1 MADEEPWILSG
12 DGFLNADVDS
22 KSVICHPNLNVI
34 LLVTKS
40 NELIVIDVN
49 SGSVLQRSTL
59 SAKWQGD
66 VQGTYLSGTDK
77 LLLTDGSAV
86 GVRSDYNGVLLL
98 DTILQPPVQKSDQ
111 LVKLELLH
119 TEAVLLQRCLKQVEL
134 RGVYQ
139 TSDVLQEL
147 TNRTKEGQANP
158 RKTIKSQKWN
168 TVCLELP
175 HSSLKAVCSGLVN
188 ELKRQNHHLPVLP
201 LASALNE
208 RLNSLLP
215 SLALD
220 NVGSPAERN
229 LMHSEA
235 ARRETFSKWPH
246 MNYKWALPDQMA
258 QAGFFHQPNS
268 AGDDRAMCFTC
279 IVCLVCWEPT
289 DEPWS
294 EHERHS
300 PTCPF
305 VKGEYTQNVPLSV
318 TYATAPA
325 APLSPSASDEAEEIQ
340 TDEVMLGTSSASD
353 LAVTFSHSGGVHIWN
368 VKRQLKNEATI
379 VVTGEEQ
386 ILLQR
391 HLQHHEHYQFKPKLR
406 PNKIQ
411 RSEGNP
417 DVEQMQDPKPER
429 DQSDCDLYADVPKPP
444 REAWLRADV
453 NSESENTETST
464 LDSTSDG
471 FVPKDGQVEVSA
483 ASAVSGCHPRRNC
496 SPLQPVAVVGVEL
509 FPVCFKCPRKDPP
522 TWGGTCDVVRI
533 MNDANQASNCESGS
547 LDIMK
552 VSQDP
557 SLACSSSHQEQLRE
571 SSSYLVVYDLYPSL
585 PVDDCDDDDGG
596 NSGGSYGSTSNS
608 GSGGAGTSVGVATG
622 AGVSGPGSGSGSGSN
637 SGSGKKMD
645 KSVTTQ
651 AGGNVKKYVSGTG
664 TSASSSSG
672 TRQEN
677 MYQDLFLPKFL
688 YGPPVVPDGE
698 GSVIITSPDPLDGLD
713 FSPPNSVF
721 SAPDYTLNMLQV
733 TLGQHTSSGSL
744 INHMKKLNAKKC
756 MSALPPIVSQES
768 PKSKQFEPIAA
779 QCVPV
784 PAGYKIHSIHPTKD
798 GGHILV
804 VLVWK
809 CCGDP
814 VSEDGSAMDVDGDE
828 EDQKSA
834 MSPSLLLLYALDVA
848 SEVVRI
854 EEVPVRVS
862 ELTKPG
868 EMPVE
873 VSLLPLQER
882 EDREDA
888 DENES
893 GRDLCGQSIG
903 LATIVS
909 VDGTLRV
916 LDLSTLTIVAEAV
929 PSIGSRF
936 VSATFCN
943 NLERICACT
952 ETGSLHFFPLRWNDM
967 EMLSHASG
975 PSNALSSI
983 SSSHN
988 VPPEFSSQFSEL
1000 LVNSSLGISE
1010 LRQLLELTLS
1020 ENLTP
1025 CYAATVPPCWSEIMQ
1040 AQKQRKH
1047 PQHLQQGDDA
1057 QHTRTWRLQRD
1068 VTTWDEHVFEITL
1081 PKSCTIGHVCF
1092 KFSFQSTCSPPPN
1105 IQVTLLKQNVSG
1117 IGHKQPASLSVD
1129 SKVDFGIGGL
1139 KDNSDNPVL
1148 SEEYLRAHNAEIL
1161 CGPVNLAQYL
1171 DLSEQG
1177 GSLTLTSPKLMQTR
1191 SRTLQ
1196 LHLKALSVDLQ
1207 AQIPRQAEE
1216 KVLKKSKP
1224 ENVAGTSSSN
1234 ITGSSSAAS
1243 CPLTKQPFFISN
1255 SPAFSNTV
1263 KKFDCSTPS
1272 APKKPENFLGCDWL
1286 QEVSIAIR
1294 RTKQSPVPF
1303 ERNQRQAMLESNS
1316 FIERLLGVVCLEG
1329 PDKTRPA
1336 QSLALDVLCW
1346 VLSVRLSPHC
1356 SGGLDLGDTKLQQQ
1370 QIEVGRIV
1378 KSHMRELIHHCFIL
1392 GTRSVAHKC
1401 LKFIL
1406 VCIKGIQ
1413 NVNETEG
1420 LSLEKAVL
1428 EGLMEWLPTIGA
1440 TKSAGALRWFLLL
1453 LMRVSPLDSDGV
1465 IGRECVFL
1473 LTLVAGELSNRTNPY
1488 HLLLRSRFGLYGT
1501 PFEPELFDVDPPVS
1515 GKSTSMPLTYAQVV
1529 QGDSSL
1535 NTPSTNIGGT
1545 GMTGDTL
1552 DLRELLSVPVADKT
1566 NGASTSENST
1576 SCSSGTNAN
1585 SSNSTTI
1592 QLKGLASNHYMKG
1605 LLEVEPL
1612 HYTCHAASDGT
1623 KLEKIEPGCG
1633 CTIPVGNFIT
1643 IGTSGTKKAADGDF
1657 VKNLGML
1664 SQEGESSSASSQ
1676 QSSTNSS
1683 PWLPQYATNEKLPSP
1698 LSSQHQTTTHN
1709 KSDCDGK
1716 NAFEEDHEMPSC
1728 STKIPD
1734 EKKCEDTA
1742 ALNIPW
1748 QQLLVPPPQQTVV
1761 IERMH
1766 SGARRFVVLDFGAP
1780 VMLTDM
1786 IVPACC
1792 DLVLLSVDVWL
1803 CSEEQDGQR
1812 LVVASDIAT
1821 KALVL
1826 SDLQPPPICRYL
1838 KITTIGRYGM
1848 TTIKCKIPIGSFFG
1862 HTMILPGECGPENA
1876 LIPMLSDSSL
1886 QAQISV
1892 LGSLLEDIHC
1902 RYALACSRLRELL
1915 SPLLQAET
1923 PNAAH
1928 MYCYLQRARDMDR
1941 QISFNLDTS
1950 NQKVFSAYQECIT
1963 FQHQLNVVRSV
1974 MARLEAACSSGTD
1987 HRIQD
1992 FNCHQYFVKASTDK
2006 LRVLG
2011 EGLLDVLLYLGSM
2024 PLYSFSFQEFSCL
2037 DRSVC
2042 ENLFYWLCVG
2052 QDTRMQLSSAT
2063 LLVRLCGSQPWWGQ
2077 FLAETVANLF
2087 SSNNSSVFPQDRVFI
2102 ILAYLGRKSLTLPSA
2117 RMPVLESVLG
2127 MLGNLL
2133 QPLSSGN
2140 DSQPLRSNTD
2150 LSLVGWVLLFVSQCL
2165 DIGSGSR
2172 DEESTEKYMLKDH
2185 GQQNRW
2191 DFIQGEVAM
2200 QKRAAAGG
2208 GRSRANILRTKRI
2221 LVKQQLAE
2229 LSGAQE
2235 ASEGMKKDPI
2245 YDPFFGPVLKAKSK
2259 PQEMYIK
2266 KVLKHPT
2273 HVHLK
2278 GALRAI
2284 EGGKRGWGGGRRSVG
2299 GAGASSSSTGE
2310 TEYSPDSRE
2319 NTANLTLPQAQC
2331 LPVARGL
2338 IALILH
2344 MDFTCNIDMFLL
2356 ACKVLARI
2364 VWCSRPALPLG
2375 ELMSSDQLL
2384 KLIRMAV
2391 WQDPHQSSWG
2401 GPWAAHAI
2409 TCLLQD
2415 ILEGVRTAPVL
2426 ASRESSPADD
2436 SNSPGSSKVGSSQR
2450 TAKPKV
2456 KPKVDSISP
2465 SPSASTSTAGAPQAG
2480 PSTSSEFS
2488 ANDSS
2493 QDAPMDVI
2501 LGPGSNSFATHSV
2514 APSNKGSFSGKLKT
2528 SWAKAVA
2535 GSSSFAELL
2544 DYITDNGGPNLD
2556 GTEDMVAE
2564 DCPDAAVSQP
2574 GGSGSGKANGIV
2586 ALESDDSELDDF
2598 LVDILERGRNLM
2610 RKGSSSRSS
2619 IVASSKAGC
2628 ISTAMDARLDFA
2640 VDCHAEV
2647 LIRRL
2652 TMLGAYNLPHSV
2664 NAVFPQSGDEDKP
2677 LASPGVW
2684 PPPENEPTASHNMLI
2699 SCFNRI
2705 FCELQLQGSWTSL
2718 EQVFQLWL
2726 TLNSESNFDPAV
2738 HHQFDPSS
2746 CPTIGLSPE
2755 AVSSLLSAL
2764 KNQPEMS
2771 VRTWCLAFQ
2780 CLTQVSN
2787 TPCNDAVARWGAR
2800 ATNGMTS
2807 VISSDTQFI
2816 PVLLRFLSG
2825 TGLSSQNSDVGPS
2838 VCGAMRDLLVRLMVR
2853 TDSRPKKPS
2862 KKMSNQLLQLANQ
2875 LISPNGA
2882 ISGHRGPLDAQF
2894 AFFNLLLGF
2903 NFTTTNIDTHVIMN
2917 YLESVGMLAHTFIM
2931 TSEKV
2936 RSRSVSET
2944 NQSSSMCFGG
2954 LLSHVIGGEAKALK
2968 GSSWD
2973 NLLCSILNLACM
2985 IVQNPLKKE
2994 TPTSPTG
3001 GTAPGTSTSDNVQ
3014 SAPADMCQTDEH
3026 KAKNMESGTGSA
3038 PTIPRAPCVVD
3049 LLLQHQLTMAR
3060 LLSALAG
3067 CVGSPLAV
3075 LLGTTGER
3083 DASEPRALPSA
3094 MAGEPVSVGDGIFHL
3109 LHILCRKVSHPQ
3121 LLLRPLFDFLVSVRE
3136 GSSVVPGQSSGV
3148 LQLSEPLLWFIMK
3161 ALDSPDTLSL
3171 FNDMGGTK
3179 VICENLLH
3187 CSQKLVSSHPSLV
3200 SVVMQHLSRVAPSPQ
3215 SVSKKI
3221 AAPQESY
3228 EGLQNF
3234 APLASISSSSSTAQP
3249 ADVLIQSFPSH
3260 RRARTPAWSYHF
3272 YPDELYMDLTL
3283 RLPCAVLLKEIQ
3295 LQPHL
3300 TSLATCPSA
3309 VGLEVSKDGSS
3320 PLVPLCSPLPTSGM
3334 TFVRLTLDRPEVVT
3348 CVLLRLYRPHDS
3360 ASIGLSQVR
3369 LLGSTTFGETAY
3381 RTLNWDV
3388 PEEEHLTKTSLG
3400 WLRLLHHCLVV
3411 SKNHAELRDSVV
3423 ASAAGLPGLLD
3434 ACAGLLLI
3442 PAPAPPL
3449 LTTALE
3455 HVLLH
3460 LGLHSQELGLKLMQD
3475 LLRSSLH
3482 SQFSMSPPMGADS
3495 VVDLLFLLGTEQD
3508 EHSSA
3513 RVATMLSWL
3522 RETAATALEP
3532 HPGTSKSTSP
3542 PTFASDIP
3550 ASAACIHSVAAVLWR
3565 LQLQQRSYDLASLF
3579 SPQLFMDVYRWTLLL
3594 PVKSGVKAA
3603 LDSVLCSM
3611 CYIQPD
3617 LFPALLRTIGAVAPA
3632 ASPGPEPGATDDLK
3646 DMDHDLE
3653 QEGGGGA
3660 GAMGV
3665 GAAMGMT
3672 DDRKQLDAWS
3682 SNIHLS
3688 EGQLMTIALVSQSP
3702 PAVKHLLES
3711 GLLSFLSSSLL
3722 DFCFREQDKEFAPR
3736 KGDGPAAPVLAASEK
3751 AADDEDN
3758 SLMSVNT
3765 MASILKLFAE
3775 LCYEGQLR
3783 NWFGSPEGS
3792 VFWLPLLR
3800 LLCFRSSK
3808 QTSGLQPQSQAYGEL
3823 ETATIQFLTRVTS
3836 LHPENQEQLARV
3848 LCDVISQQETRHH
3861 NVSFLHGISGFAR
3874 RLVLQLLLESEKIRV
3889 LVNSEVPLQR
3899 PDGVGNAVG
3908 LRHPSHGVGHRCQVV
3923 IVSHYTTCAE
3933 LIKLVVGNN
3942 SLGPLLGEK
3951 SSSETSTLGA
3961 AGASTST
3968 GKREMRTFKDFEYLC
3983 FSDPLF
3989 AAGFTAKDKRSKE
4002 AKNAATRGPYAKKT
4016 RISDSS
4022 GGNSL
4027 TASLGLAPERW
4038 LEQPQ
4043 LQSGAPLPSTTTLGQ
4058 VLMGLQECG
4067 VSVCSASFEVNVKQ
4081 SHTLPSESGNP
4092 LPNLVTYPTPL
4103 EVFANHGG
4111 LALLAEHL
4119 PLVYPET
4126 LRYSTQDKPQP
4137 TVSSPD
4143 AMESDW
4149 VKVDGTNIDLYDDLD
4164 DSSLLVGS
4172 SSPHGGQRSSSANL
4186 VPTSVPPHSLAAFGL
4201 FLRLPGYAEILL
4213 RDPKKAQCLLRLALG
4228 VSDDGEGGDILS
4240 LPLAS
4245 SLPTLPFQILR
4256 QLLDG
4261 APLHTDD
4268 GEVLRRTALD
4278 TGAIHLVL
4286 ACLSVFTHQQQDIS
4300 LPGIQHELV
4309 IAATKAT
4316 ALASASQGGAKETA
4330 KASKSDDKSQLYW
4343 AKGTGFGTGSTT
4355 QCWNVEQALMRQRS
4369 EEEHVTVL
4377 LQAVSSFLNPRDV
4390 VPQRFHE
4397 PIVLVS
4403 DSDDNSDSEAPGA
4416 GAGAGG
4422 RRAPH
4427 SRPRVPCLPM
4437 QLPPLL
4443 QKSCLLPAVCSY
4455 LRNDSVLDMARHIPL
4470 YRAVLQVL
4478 RALAVCQ
4485 QLAPLLLPADRR
4497 RLGLGGRN
4505 SGDSLSATSLL
4516 NKMKSCVDT
4525 YASRLKVSRSKGS
4538 RKSTPNPSS
4547 SSSRLPNKFV
4557 EEWESDEGLA
4567 QLIADIQHT
4576 ASMVQVAT
4584 DRLIIDDDLEAS
4596 RGSTSASGSA
4606 VIEYPIKRSL
4616 EDRYLEVMQ
4625 KLQFDTFE
4633 MITESEGGYQFA
4645 VSYHFESNLRSAGE
4659 RSHPARVKRLAQE
4672 TVTLSTSLPLSYS
4685 SSVYVRCDADR
4696 LDIMKVLI
4704 TGPVETPYANG
4715 CFEFDVYFPPDY
4727 PNSPM
4732 LINME
4737 TTGHRTIRFN
4747 PNLYNDGKVCLSVL
4761 NTWHGRPEEKWN
4773 AQTSSFLQVLV
4784 SIQSLILVPE
4794 PYFNEPG
4801 YERSRGTPS
4810 GNQSSKEYNANIC
4823 QASVKWAML
4832 EQVRNPCPCFKEV
4845 IHTHFW
4851 FKKREI
4857 IKQIE
4862 QWIADMEGQGN
4873 DRRNGRTISLNTIA
4887 LKRHFKQLRE
4897 ELNKLKPPPGLE
4909 DLAEQL
4915 DADDESTP
4923 TNATSPAGTSSAALT
4938 PNPTPTPVAGPSGS
4952 HLAGSSASAPFEQ
4965 SDVDTDMEMEKI
4977 VSKVCE

>member
-1 MADEEPWILSG
+1 MADEDPRILSE
-12 DGFLNADVDS
+12 DGFLNADTES

-49 SGSVLQRSTL
+49 SGSVLQRSSL

-66 VQGTYLSGTDK
+66 VRGVYIPGTDK
-77 LLLTDGSAV
+77 LLLTDGAAV

-98 DTILQPPVQKSDQ
+98 DTILQPPVQKSDD
-111 LVKLELLH
+111 VVRLELLH
-119 TEAVLLQRCLKQVEL
+119 TEAVLLQRCLKQFEL

-139 TSDVLQEL
+139 TAEVLQEL
-147 TNRTKEGQANP
+147 TNRTKESQANP

-175 HSSLKAVCSGLVN
+175 HSSLKAVCSGLVS
-188 ELKRQNHHLPVLP
+188 ELKRQNQHLPVLP

-215 SLALD
+215 SLALE
-220 NVGSPAERN
+220 NVGTPAERN
-229 LMHSEA
+229 FMHSEA

-300 PTCPF
+300 PSCPF

-325 APLSPSASDEAEEIQ
+325 APLACTSNSDQTEESQ
-340 TDEVMLGTSSASD
+340 ADEVVLGTSSAPE
-353 LAVTFSHSGGVHIWN
+353 LAVTFSSRGGVNIWN
-368 VKRQLKNEATI
+368 VKRQLKSEATI
-379 VVTGEEQ
+379 LVTGGEQVLRHVQQEE
-386 ILLQR
+386 
-391 HLQHHEHYQFKPKLR
+391 HHQFNEKIR
-406 PNKIQ
+406 PNKPQ
-411 RSEGNP
+411 RTDGNSVA
-417 DVEQMQDPKPER
+417 DETLDPKPER
-429 DQSDCDLYADVPKPP
+429 DHSDCDSYADVPKPP
-444 REAWLRADV
+444 REAWLRADI
-453 NSESENTETST
+453 NSESENMEESALESIT
-464 LDSTSDG
+464 DVY
-471 FVPKDGQVEVSA
+471 VPKDNQVEVSA
-483 ASAVSGCHPRRNC
+483 ASTVGGCHPKKT
-496 SPLQPVAVVGVEL
+496 SPQLQPVAVVGVEVY
-509 FPVCFKCPRKDPP
+509 PTCVKCPRKDPP
-522 TWGGTCDVVRI
+522 TWGGSCDVVRI
-533 MNDANQASNCESGS
+533 MNDANQASKCEGGS

-557 SLACSSSHQEQLRE
+557 SLACSSPHQEQLRE
-571 SSSYLVVYDLYPSL
+571 CSSYLIVYDLYPS
-585 PVDDCDDDDGG
+585 PSVDDCEDDDGG
-596 NSGGSYGSTSNS
+596 NSGGSYASTNNS
-608 GSGGAGTSVGVATG
+608 GNGASAPTSGLSSGGAA
-622 AGVSGPGSGSGSGSN
+622 PGLGNGNGSGSN
-637 SGSGKKMD
+637 SGSGKKID

-651 AGGNVKKYVSGTG
+651 ASGNVKKYVSGTG

-677 MYQDLFLPKFL
+677 MYQELFLPKFL
-688 YGPPVVPDGE
+688 YGPPVVQDGQ
-698 GSVIITSPDPLDGLD
+698 GSVIITADPDPLDGLD
-713 FSPPNSVF
+713 FSPPGSVF

-733 TLGQHTSSGSL
+733 TLGNSNPGTI
-744 INHMKKLNAKKC
+744 INQMKKISAKKC
-756 MSALPPIVSQES
+756 MSALPPIISQET
-768 PKSKQFEPIAA
+768 PKTKQFEPLAVQCIA
-779 QCVPV
+779 VPV
-784 PAGYKIHSIHPTKD
+784 GFKIHSIHPTKD

-804 VLVWK
+804 VLVHRS
-809 CCGDP
+809 CGDSP
-814 VSEDGSAMDVDGDE
+814 YDDASAMDVDGD
-828 EDQKSA
+828 DIAQKITG
-834 MSPSLLLLYALDVA
+834 PSSMLLLYSLDFSKDVI
-848 SEVVRI
+848 RI
-854 EEVPVRVS
+854 EEVPLRINEFS
-862 ELTKPG
+862 KSG

-882 EDREDA
+882 EDRVEVE
-888 DENES
+888 ENDS
-893 GRDLCGQSIG
+893 GRDISSQSIG
-903 LATIVS
+903 LATLICA
-909 VDGTLRV
+909 DGTLRV
-916 LDLSTLTIVAEAV
+916 VDLATLSVVAEAI
-929 PSIGSRF
+929 PNSDSRF
-936 VSATFCN
+936 VSATYCN
-943 NLERICACT
+943 NLERICVCS
-952 ETGSLHFFPLRWNDM
+952 ETGSLHFYPLRWSNL
-967 EMLSHASG
+967 EMLSHISG
-975 PSNALSSI
+975 PSNMQPST
-983 SSSHN
+983 SSSLN
-988 VPPEFSSQFSEL
+988 VPPDCSAQLNDL
-1000 LVNSSLGISE
+1000 LVNSSLGINE

-1092 KFSFQSTCSPPPN
+1092 KFSFQSACSSAPN

-1117 IGHKQPASLSVD
+1117 IGHKPPASMPVD
-1129 SKVDFGIGGL
+1129 SKIDFGIGF
-1139 KDNSDNPVL
+1139 KDSSDNPVM

-1161 CGPVNLAQYL
+1161 CGPVNLTQYM

-1177 GSLTLTSPKLMQTR
+1177 GSLTLTSPKLMHTR
-1191 SRTLQ
+1191 SKTLQ

-1207 AQIPRQAEE
+1207 SQVPRPEE
-1216 KVLKKSKP
+1216 KIPKRSRN
-1224 ENVAGTSSSN
+1224 ESN
-1234 ITGSSSAAS
+1234 AGSSSSANNSNLNSNS
-1243 CPLTKQPFFISN
+1243 CPGGKQPFFIS
-1255 SPAFSNTV
+1255 STAAFSNHG
-1263 KKFDCSTPS
+1263 KKFDTVMPSTT
-1272 APKKPENFLGCDWL
+1272 KKPENFLGCDWL
-1286 QEVSIAIR
+1286 QEVSIVIR
-1294 RTKQSPVPF
+1294 RTKQTSVQF
-1303 ERNQRQAMLESNS
+1303 ERSQRYAMLESNS
-1316 FIERLLGVVCLEG
+1316 FIERLLGVVCLDG

-1346 VLSVRLSPHC
+1346 VVSVRLSPHS
-1356 SGGLDLGDTKLQQQ
+1356 SGGLDVGDAKLQQQ
-1370 QIEVGRIV
+1370 QLEVGRII
-1378 KSHMRELIHHCFIL
+1378 KSHIMELIHHCFIL
-1392 GTRSVAHKC
+1392 GARSIAHKC

-1413 NVNETEG
+1413 SVNETEG
-1420 LSLEKAVL
+1420 LALEKAVL
-1428 EGLMEWLPTIGA
+1428 EALMEWLPTIGA

-1515 GKSTSMPLTYAQVV
+1515 GKSTSMPLTYASVV
-1529 QGDSSL
+1529 QGDSNM
-1535 NTPSTNIGGT
+1535 NTTTTGASGSGIGGEN
-1545 GMTGDTL
+1545 L
-1552 DLRELLSVPVADKT
+1552 DLRELLNVPVLDKS
-1566 NGASTSENST
+1566 STSNSGSIGSCTNSCTYPGNSSSGGST
-1576 SCSSGTNAN
+1576 SFR
-1585 SSNSTTI
+1585 
-1592 QLKGLASNHYMKG
+1592 LKGLASNHYMKG

-1633 CTIPVGNFIT
+1633 CSIPVSNFIT
-1643 IGTSGTKKAADGDF
+1643 LGTSGTKKAADGDF
-1657 VKNLGML
+1657 VKPLGML

-1683 PWLPQYATNEKLPSP
+1683 PWLPQDTVMNEKLLSP
-1698 LSSQHQTTTHN
+1698 LNSQTQAPTLS
-1709 KSDCDGK
+1709 KSDCDAK
-1716 NAFEEDHEMPSC
+1716 TAFEEDNEMPSC
-1728 STKIPD
+1728 STKTAD
-1734 EKKCEDTA
+1734 DKKNEDLST
-1742 ALNIPW
+1742 LNVPW

-1848 TTIKCKIPIGSFFG
+1848 TTTKCKIPIGSFFG
-1862 HTMILPGECGPENA
+1862 HTMILPGESGPDNPV
-1876 LIPMLSDSSL
+1876 IPLLSESNL
-1886 QAQISV
+1886 QAQIGV

-1928 MYCYLQRARDMDR
+1928 MYCYLQRARDLDR

-1974 MARLEAACSSGTD
+1974 MARLETACNPGSERLAHDS
-1987 HRIQD
+1987 
-1992 FNCHQYFVKASTDK
+1992 NYHQYFVKASTDK

-2011 EGLLDVLLYLGSM
+2011 EGLLDVLLYLGSLPM
-2024 PLYSFSFQEFSCL
+2024 YTFSSQEFSCL

-2063 LLVRLCGSQPWWGQ
+2063 LLVRLCASQPWWGQ
-2077 FLAETVANLF
+2077 FLAETMANLF
-2087 SSNNSSVFPQDRVFI
+2087 SSNNSAVFPQDRVFI
-2102 ILAYLGRKSLTLPSA
+2102 ILAYLGRKSLTLSSA
-2117 RMPVLESVLG
+2117 RMPVMESVMG
-2127 MLGNLL
+2127 MLGSLL
-2133 QPLSSGN
+2133 EPLCNGN
-2140 DSQPLRSNTD
+2140 ETQPLRSNTD
-2150 LSLVGWVLLFVSQCL
+2150 LSLVGWALLFVSQCL
-2165 DIGSGSR
+2165 EIGSVSR
-2172 DEESTEKYMLKDH
+2172 DDEDKSNKDQ

-2208 GRSRANILRTKRI
+2208 GRSRANYLRTKRI
-2221 LVKQQLAE
+2221 LVKQQF
-2229 LSGAQE
+2229 SGFHDVLE
-2235 ASEGMKKDPI
+2235 TMKNKSSPYDASNDVKSHES
-2245 YDPFFGPVLKAKSK
+2245 VSKAKLK

-2266 KVLKHPT
+2266 KVLKHPL
-2273 HVHLK
+2273 VNHLK
-2278 GALRAI
+2278 ETPALRMVDAS
-2284 EGGKRGWGGGRRSVG
+2284 KRGWGGGPRRNM
-2299 GAGASSSSTGE
+2299 ASSSSTGAE
-2310 TEYSPDSRE
+2310 SECPSDSRE
-2319 NTANLTLPQAQC
+2319 NTLPLTLPQAQC

-2375 ELMSSDQLL
+2375 HLMSNEQLS
-2384 KLIRMAV
+2384 KLVRMAV
-2391 WQDPHQSSWG
+2391 WQDPHQTSWG

-2415 ILEGVRTAPVL
+2415 ILDGVRSTSQA
-2426 ASRESSPADD
+2426 ASRECSPADD
-2436 SNSPGSSKVGSSQR
+2436 GSDNKPGTSQSTNAQSTTYEKLRVYAKGCASASSSG
-2450 TAKPKV
+2450 
-2456 KPKVDSISP
+2456 
-2465 SPSASTSTAGAPQAG
+2465 ASTSAAESSPHLAAAATEPASDEPITPETPVDIMSSVSSPFIPTAPK
-2480 PSTSSEFS
+2480 
-2488 ANDSS
+2488 
-2493 QDAPMDVI
+2493 
-2501 LGPGSNSFATHSV
+2501 
-2514 APSNKGSFSGKLKT
+2514 KGFPKLKGGSS

-2535 GSSSFAELL
+2535 GTSSIAELL
-2544 DYITDNGGPNLD
+2544 DYIADNEGPNMD

-2574 GGSGSGKANGIV
+2574 GGSGSGKGNGMV

-2598 LVDILERGRNLM
+2598 LDDILEHGRNML
-2610 RKGSSSRSS
+2610 RKGSSSRTS
-2619 IVASSKAGC
+2619 IVASTKAGC

-2652 TMLGAYNLPHSV
+2652 SMLGAYNLPHSV
-2664 NAVFPQSGDEDKP
+2664 NAVFPSCSEGEKP
-2677 LASPGVW
+2677 SSPGTW
-2684 PPPENEPTASHNMLI
+2684 PQPENEPTASHNMLI
-2699 SCFNRI
+2699 ACFDKIFVELRI
-2705 FCELQLQGSWTSL
+2705 QGTWTTL
-2718 EQVFQLWL
+2718 EQALQLWL
-2726 TLNSESNFDPAV
+2726 TLNSETNFDSGV
-2738 HHQFDPSS
+2738 HHFDPSS

-2755 AVSSLLSAL
+2755 AIHSLFAAL
-2764 KNQPEMS
+2764 MFQPEMS

-2780 CLTQVSN
+2780 CLTQLSN
-2787 TPCNDAVARWGAR
+2787 TPCSEAVAQWGSR
-2800 ATNGMTS
+2800 VSQGMTH
-2807 VISSDTQFI
+2807 VISNDPMFTS
-2816 PVLLRFLSG
+2816 VLDRFLSG
-2825 TGLSSQNSDVGPS
+2825 CGLTSGNSDVGPT

-2853 TDSRPKKPS
+2853 TDSRPVRRAS
-2862 KKMSNQLLQLANQ
+2862 TWMSSQLLHLANT
-2875 LISPNGA
+2875 LVRSNGA
-2882 ISGHRGPLDAQF
+2882 IPKRHGPLDAQF

-2903 NFTTTNIDTHVIMN
+2903 NLVTNVDTTVVMS
-2917 YLESVGMLAHTFIM
+2917 YLESVGALVHHFIM

-2936 RSRSVSET
+2936 RRRSVTET

-2973 NLLCSILNLACM
+2973 NLLCSVLKLACTL
-2985 IVQNPLKKE
+2985 VQNPLKTE
-2994 TPTSPTG
+2994 SVSSSES
-3001 GTAPGTSTSDNVQ
+3001 AEASSSTMIPNIPD
-3014 SAPADMCQTDEH
+3014 DMCQTDEH
-3026 KAKNMESGTGSA
+3026 KAKTMGSGANTAQSL
-3038 PTIPRAPCVVD
+3038 PRIPCIAD
-3049 LLLQHQLTMAR
+3049 LVLKNQLTMAR

-3075 LLGTTGER
+3075 LLGTSGER
-3083 DASEPRALPSA
+3083 DAIEPRALSTA
-3094 MAGEPVSVGDGIFHL
+3094 LSGEPISVGDGIFHF
-3109 LHILCRKVSHPQ
+3109 LHILCKKVSNAQ
-3121 LLLRPLFDFLVSVRE
+3121 LLLQPLLNFLVAIRE
-3136 GSSVVPGQSSGV
+3136 GSPIVAGQSSGL

-3161 ALDSPDTLSL
+3161 ALDSPETLNL
-3171 FNDMGGTK
+3171 FNNMGGTK

-3200 SVVMQHLSRVAPSPQ
+3200 SVVMQHLSRGAPTNPNVNKKVA
-3215 SVSKKI
+3215 V
-3221 AAPQESY
+3221 PQESF

-3234 APLASISSSSSTAQP
+3234 APLGSISSSSTTAQP

-3309 VGLEVSKDGSS
+3309 VGLEASRDGTS

-3411 SKNHAELRDSVV
+3411 SKNRVDLRNSVV
-3423 ASAAGLPGLLD
+3423 ASAAALPGLLD

-3449 LTTALE
+3449 MTTALE

-3460 LGLHSQELGLKLMQD
+3460 LGLHSQELGLKLLQD

-3482 SQFSMSPPMGADS
+3482 SQLSMSPPMGADS

-3522 RETAATALEP
+3522 QETASAALEP
-3532 HPGTSKSTSP
+3532 HPGTSKSSP
-3542 PTFASDIP
+3542 CWASDIP
-3550 ASAACIHSVAAVLWR
+3550 ASAACIHSIAAVLWR
-3565 LQLQQRSYDLASLF
+3565 LHTCGAGYDLSVLL
-3579 SPQLFMDVYRWTLLL
+3579 SPQLFTDVYQWTLLL

-3603 LDSVLCSM
+3603 LDAILCSM
-3611 CYIQPD
+3611 CYIQPE
-3617 LFPALLRTIGAVAPA
+3617 LFPALLRTIGAVAPGNNVN
-3632 ASPGPEPGATDDLK
+3632 ASVSDDTK
-3646 DMDHDLE
+3646 DMDHD
-3653 QEGGGGA
+3653 EGGA
-3660 GAMGV
+3660 
-3665 GAAMGMT
+3665 MT

-3688 EGQLMTIALVSQSP
+3688 EGQLMTIAMVSQSP
-3702 PAVKHLLES
+3702 PAVKHLLGS

-3722 DFCFREQDKEFAPR
+3722 DFCVHAQEKEYLLRKVDVQTSLLTDADKAV
-3736 KGDGPAAPVLAASEK
+3736 DEK
-3751 AADDEDN
+3751 NDD
-3758 SLMSVNT
+3758 SLLSVIT

-3775 LCYEGQLR
+3775 LCYEGELR
-3783 NWFGSPEGS
+3783 NWFGSPDGS

-3800 LLCFRSSK
+3800 LLCYRSTK
-3808 QTSGLQPQSQAYGEL
+3808 QTSSLQPQSQAYGEL

-3836 LHPENQEQLARV
+3836 LHPDNQEQLARV
-3848 LCDVISQQETRHH
+3848 LCDVISQQEARHH

-3908 LRHPSHGVGHRCQVV
+3908 LRHPSHGVGHRSQVV

-3933 LIKLVVGNN
+3933 LTKLLAGNN
-3942 SLGPLLGEK
+3942 TLGPLLGEK
-3951 SSSETSTLGA
+3951 TQPDPSSSSA
-3961 AGASTST
+3961 ASGINKAQ
-3968 GKREMRTFKDFEYLC
+3968 MRTFKDFEYLC
-3983 FSDPLF
+3983 YSDPLF

-4016 RISDSS
+4016 RISDS
-4022 GGNSL
+4022 GGGSSL
-4027 TASLGLAPERW
+4027 SASLGLSPERW

-4043 LQSGAPLPSTTTLGQ
+4043 LLPPGAPLPGTLTVGQ
-4058 VLMGLQECG
+4058 VLLGLQDRG
-4067 VSVCSASFEVNVKQ
+4067 ISVCSASFEVTLKQ
-4081 SHTLPSESGNP
+4081 STSPPRDHPAGQILFK
-4092 LPNLVTYPTPL
+4092 LVPYPTPL

-4126 LRYSTQDKPQP
+4126 LRYNTQEKPQQ
-4137 TVSSPD
+4137 TATSPD
-4143 AMESDW
+4143 AMDSDW
-4149 VKVDGTNIDLYDDLD
+4149 VKVDGTNIDLYEELD

-4172 SSPHGGQRSSSANL
+4172 STPISPHTNQRASGANL

-4245 SLPTLPFQILR
+4245 VLPTLPFQILR
-4256 QLLDG
+4256 QLLD
-4261 APLHTDD
+4261 ATPLHTDD
-4268 GEVLRRTALD
+4268 GELLRRTAMD
-4278 TGAIHLVL
+4278 TGAVHLLL
-4286 ACLSVFTHQQQDIS
+4286 ACLSVFTHQQQDIH
-4300 LPGIQHELV
+4300 LPGVQHELV
-4309 IAATKAT
+4309 IAATKAGT
-4316 ALASASQGGAKETA
+4316 AGGAKESTKPA
-4330 KASKSDDKSQLYW
+4330 TKSDDKSQLYW
-4343 AKGTGFGTGSTT
+4343 AKGTGFGTGSTA

-4377 LQAVSSFLNPRDV
+4377 MQALSSFLNPRDLI
-4390 VPQRFHE
+4390 PQRFHE
-4397 PIVLVS
+4397 PEPLSEEDS
-4403 DSDDNSDSEAPGA
+4403 DSDGQPQ
-4416 GAGAGG
+4416 
-4422 RRAPH
+4422 
-4427 SRPRVPCLPM
+4427 SRLPRLPQ
-4437 QLPPLL
+4437 QLSPLL
-4443 QKSCLLPAVCSY
+4443 HKSCLLPAVCSY

-4478 RALAVCQ
+4478 RALAVCP
-4485 QLAPLLLPADRR
+4485 QLAPLLLPSDRR
-4497 RLGLGGRN
+4497 PRLRHRPTGGAR
-4505 SGDSLSATSLL
+4505 SAGRGDSLSAICLL
-4516 NKMKSCVDT
+4516 TKMKSCVDT
-4525 YASRLKVSRSKGS
+4525 YASRLRLNRTKGS
-4538 RKSTPNPSS
+4538 RKSSS
-4547 SSSRLPNKFV
+4547 AAAGSAGSSSRLPNKFV
-4557 EEWESDEGLA
+4557 EDWEQDEGLA

-4576 ASMVQVAT
+4576 ASMVQIAT
-4584 DRLIIDDDLEAS
+4584 DRLLLDDDAEAAS
-4596 RGSTSASGSA
+4596 RGPLSASGSA
-4606 VIEYPIKRSL
+4606 LIEYPIKRSL

-4633 MITESEGGYQFA
+4633 MITENSEGGYQFA

-4659 RSHPARVKRLAQE
+4659 RCHPARVKRLAQE

-4704 TGPVETPYANG
+4704 TGPADTPYANG

-4737 TTGHRTIRFN
+4737 TTGHHTIRFN

-4810 GNQSSKEYNANIC
+4810 GNQSSREYNANIC
-4823 QASVKWAML
+4823 TASVKWAML

-4857 IKQIE
+4857 IKQIQ
-4862 QWIADMEGQGN
+4862 QWITDMESQGN

-4887 LKRHFKQLRE
+4887 LKRHFEQLRE
-4897 ELNKLKPPPGLE
+4897 ELNKLKPPPGQEDMVDQLE
-4909 DLAEQL
+4909 AE
-4915 DADDESTP
+4915 DESTP
-4923 TNATSPAGTSSAALT
+4923 TNSVSPAAISPATLT
-4938 PNPTPTPVAGPSGS
+4938 PHPTPVAGPSQQ
-4952 HLAGSSASAPFEQ
+4952 AGPSAPFEQ

>member
-1 MADEEPWILSG
+1 MADEEPWILSE
-12 DGFLNADVDS
+12 DGFLNAAADS

-49 SGSVLQRSTL
+49 SGSILQRSSL
-59 SAKWQGD
+59 SANWQGD
-66 VQGTYLSGTDK
+66 VQGAYLPGTDK

-98 DTILQPPVQKSDQ
+98 DTILQTPVQKSDD
-111 LVKLELLH
+111 VVRLELLH

-139 TSDVLQEL
+139 ANEVLQEL
-147 TNRTKEGQANP
+147 SSRTKEAQANP

-175 HSSLKAVCSGLVN
+175 HSALKAVCSGLVG
-188 ELKRQNHHLPVLP
+188 ELKRQTQHLPVLP

-220 NVGSPAERN
+220 NVGTPAERN

-300 PTCPF
+300 PSCPF
-305 VKGEYTQNVPLSV
+305 VRGEYTQNVPLSV

-325 APLSPSASDEAEEIQ
+325 APLSNTNFSDQ
-340 TDEVMLGTSSASD
+340 TTDSEPEQLVLGNSNVPELAVSFTSSG
-353 LAVTFSHSGGVHIWN
+353 LVNVWN
-368 VKRQLKNEATI
+368 VKRQLKSDVEI
-379 VVTGEEQ
+379 LVTGTEGKLLRAHLEEQ
-386 ILLQR
+386 EFLVHNR
-391 HLQHHEHYQFKPKLR
+391 KPR
-406 PNKIQ
+406 PNKTQ
-411 RSEGNP
+411 RTEENT
-417 DVEQMQDPKPER
+417 DVQVDDSKAER
-429 DQSDCDLYADVPKPP
+429 DQTDCDLYADVPKPP
-444 REAWLRADV
+444 REAWLRADT
-453 NSESENTETST
+453 NSEPANST
-464 LDSTSDG
+464 GNILDSPSEG
-471 FVPKDGQVEVSA
+471 FLPKDKIVDVSA
-483 ASAVSGCHPRRNC
+483 ACAATTCTSKKSGSAV
-496 SPLQPVAVVGVEL
+496 QPVAVVGVD
-509 FPVCFKCPRKDPP
+509 FVSFFNCPRKDPP
-522 TWGGTCDVVRI
+522 TWGGSIDVRL

-557 SLACSSSHQEQLRE
+557 SLACSSSHDEYSRGR
-571 SSSYLVVYDLYPSL
+571 SAFLVLYDLYPSETF
-585 PVDDCDDDDGG
+585 VDCEDDDGE
-596 NSGGSYGSTSNS
+596 NSGESYGSPTHSMS
-608 GSGGAGTSVGVATG
+608 GASGAAGAETGTSGFA
-622 AGVSGPGSGSGSGSN
+622 GPGNGSGSN
-637 SGSGKKMD
+637 GGGEKKQE
-645 KSVTTQ
+645 KNLTTH

-672 TRQEN
+672 TRQESS

-688 YGPPVVPDGE
+688 YGPPIVQDGE
-698 GSVIITSPDPLDGLD
+698 GSVIISTGEADPLENLD
-713 FSPPNSVF
+713 FSPPSSVF
-721 SAPDYTLNMLQV
+721 TSPDYALNMLQV
-733 TLGQHTSSGSL
+733 TLGNSHPGTT
-744 INHMKKLNAKKC
+744 INHMKKIITKKC
-756 MSALPPIVSQES
+756 IPAPPPIIAQEP
-768 PKSKQFEPIAA
+768 PKSKPFEPVVG
-779 QCVPV
+779 QVVRMPE
-784 PAGYKIHSIHPTKD
+784 GYRIHSIHPTKD
-798 GGHILV
+798 GGHLLV
-804 VLVWK
+804 VLVYK
-809 CCGDP
+809 FVGD
-814 VSEDGSAMDVDGDE
+814 STACDDTTAMDVDEE
-828 EDQKSA
+828 EDCYGMESTA
-834 MSPSLLLLYALDVA
+834 PCRLLLFPLYLEDDVI
-848 SEVVRI
+848 RI
-854 EEVPVRVS
+854 CEVPKVY
-862 ELTKPG
+862 TKFSNPG
-868 EMPVE
+868 EIPVE

-882 EDREDA
+882 DERSDP

-893 GRDLCGQSIG
+893 VGILAKQSHG
-903 LATIVS
+903 LATLICAN
-909 VDGTLRV
+909 GTLRV
-916 LDLSTLTIVAEAV
+916 IELNTLSIVAEAA
-929 PSIGSRF
+929 PQAGSKF
-936 VSATFCN
+936 ISATFCN

-952 ETGSLHFFPLRWNDM
+952 ETGSLHFFPLQWNK
-967 EMLSHASG
+967 EGSQN
-975 PSNALSSI
+975 PSP
-983 SSSHN
+983 
-988 VPPEFSSQFSEL
+988 VYSQPSTSQSAPLDFTATYSEL
-1000 LVNSSLGISE
+1000 LLNGPLGIAD

-1105 IQVTLLKQNVSG
+1105 IEVTLLKQNVSG
-1117 IGHKQPASLSVD
+1117 IGHKQPAGMPVD
-1129 SKVDFGIGGL
+1129 GKVDFGLGPKESSG
-1139 KDNSDNPVL
+1139 NPVM

-1161 CGPVNLAQYL
+1161 CGPVNLSQYL

-1177 GSLTLTSPKLMQTR
+1177 GSLTLTSPKLMHTR

-1196 LHLKALSVDLQ
+1196 LHLKAVSVDLQ
-1207 AQIPRQAEE
+1207 AHLPRSNEE
-1216 KVLKKSKP
+1216 KIPKKS
-1224 ENVAGTSSSN
+1224 NTASSSAN
-1234 ITGSSSAAS
+1234 GSSSS
-1243 CPLTKQPFFISN
+1243 CPSSKQPFFISAT
-1255 SPAFSNTV
+1255 SMFASTS
-1263 KKFDCSTPS
+1263 KKLDPVIATT
-1272 APKKPENFLGCDWL
+1272 PKKPENFLGCDWL
-1286 QEVSIAIR
+1286 QEVSVAIR
-1294 RTKQSPVPF
+1294 RTKQTSLSH
-1303 ERNQRQAMLESNS
+1303 ERNQRLAMLDSNT
-1316 FIERLLGVVCLEG
+1316 FIKRLLGVVCLEG
-1329 PDKTRPA
+1329 PDKTQPA
-1336 QSLALDVLCW
+1336 QGLALDILSW
-1346 VLSVRLSPHC
+1346 VVSVRLSPHC
-1356 SGGLDLGDTKLQQQ
+1356 SGGQGIGDARLLQQQ
-1370 QIEVGRIV
+1370 LEVGRII
-1378 KSHMRELIHHCFIL
+1378 KSHIMELIHHCFIL
-1392 GTRSVAHKC
+1392 GGRSIAHKC

-1406 VCIKGIQ
+1406 VCIKGVQ
-1413 NVNETEG
+1413 SLNEGEG
-1420 LSLEKAVL
+1420 LALEKTVL
-1428 EGLMEWLPTIGA
+1428 DSLMDWLPTIGA

-1453 LMRVSPLDSDGV
+1453 LMRVSPLDGDGV

-1501 PFEPELFDVDPPVS
+1501 PFDPELFDVDPPVS
-1515 GKSTSMPLTYAQVV
+1515 GKSTSVPLTYASVV
-1529 QGDSSL
+1529 QGDTSM
-1535 NTPSTNIGGT
+1535 NTTSTSGASAFG
-1545 GMTGDTL
+1545 GDTL
-1552 DLRELLSVPVADKT
+1552 DLRELLAAPASEKCIASKLDQATSSLSVGS
-1566 NGASTSENST
+1566 NNS
-1576 SCSSGTNAN
+1576 SSSSGTHR
-1585 SSNSTTI
+1585 
-1592 QLKGLASNHYMKG
+1592 LKGLASNHYMKG

-1633 CTIPVGNFIT
+1633 CTIPVSNFIT
-1643 IGTSGTKKAADGDF
+1643 LGTSGTKKAADGDF
-1657 VKNLGML
+1657 VKPLGML
-1664 SQEGESSSASSQ
+1664 IQEGESSSTSSQ

-1683 PWLPQYATNEKLPSP
+1683 PWLPQYAANEKMPSP
-1698 LSSQHQTTTHN
+1698 LSSQPQGAAHS
-1709 KSDCDGK
+1709 KPDCDSK

-1728 STKIPD
+1728 STKVPD
-1734 EKKCEDTA
+1734 SKKTEDLST
-1742 ALNIPW
+1742 LNVPW

-1766 SGARRFVVLDFGAP
+1766 SGARRFVVLDFGSP

-1848 TTIKCKIPIGSFFG
+1848 TTTKCKIPIGSFFG
-1862 HTMILPGECGPENA
+1862 HTMILPGESGPSSSQ
-1876 LIPMLSDSSL
+1876 IPLLSESNL

-1915 SPLLQAET
+1915 SPLLQSET

-1941 QISFNLDTS
+1941 QMNFNLDTS

-1974 MARLEAACSSGTD
+1974 MSRLETACNPGRERLS
-1987 HRIQD
+1987 QD
-1992 FNCHQYFVKASTDK
+1992 SNCHQYFVKASTDK

-2011 EGLLDVLLYLGSM
+2011 EGLLDVLLYLGSL
-2024 PLYSFSFQEFSCL
+2024 PLYTFSSPELSCL

-2052 QDTRMQLSSAT
+2052 QDTRMQLASAT

-2087 SSNNSSVFPQDRVFI
+2087 SSNNSAVFPQDRVFI

-2117 RMPVLESVLG
+2117 RLPVMEAVLG

-2133 QPLSSGN
+2133 GPLCSGN
-2140 DSQPLRSNTD
+2140 ENQPLRSNTD
-2150 LSLVGWVLLFVSQCL
+2150 ISLVGWALLFVSQCL
-2165 DIGSGSR
+2165 DIGSVSR
-2172 DEESTEKYMLKDH
+2172 DDENSDKSVNKDQ

-2200 QKRAAAGG
+2200 QRKVAAGG
-2208 GRSRANILRTKRI
+2208 SRSRANILRTKRI
-2221 LVKQQLAE
+2221 LVKQQY
-2229 LSGAQE
+2229 GAMSD
-2235 ASEGMKKDPI
+2235 ALDAYKKQQFST
-2245 YDPFFGPVLKAKSK
+2245 YDMSDVKFHETFTSKPKLK
-2259 PQEMYIK
+2259 PQEVYLK
-2266 KVLKHPT
+2266 KVFKHPT
-2273 HVHLK
+2273 SHMK
-2278 GALRAI
+2278 DTSGLRVVD
-2284 EGGKRGWGGGRRSVG
+2284 GSKRGWAGVTRRNLASTSCVG
-2299 GAGASSSSTGE
+2299 E
-2310 TEYSPDSRE
+2310 PDCNSDYRE
-2319 NTANLTLPQAQC
+2319 SAMSLSLPQAQC
-2331 LPVARGL
+2331 LQVARGL
-2338 IALILH
+2338 VALILH

-2364 VWCSRPALPLG
+2364 VWCSKPALPLSD
-2375 ELMSSDQLL
+2375 LMTNDQLL
-2384 KLIRMAV
+2384 KLIRMGV

-2415 ILEGVRTAPVL
+2415 ILDGVRSTSVL
-2426 ASRESSPADD
+2426 LSRESSPADD
-2436 SNSPGSSKVGSSQR
+2436 ANDSRPSTSNTQKTLYEKLRGHSSGLGTV
-2450 TAKPKV
+2450 AVPAV
-2456 KPKVDSISP
+2456 PP
-2465 SPSASTSTAGAPQAG
+2465 SPSTSTADLPSPPPG
-2480 PSTSSEFS
+2480 PSVASTSAVNDEDDTVIEMIEHPTIPPFPAPPPKNAFPMKAKPTSSW
-2488 ANDSS
+2488 AN
-2493 QDAPMDVI
+2493 
-2501 LGPGSNSFATHSV
+2501 
-2514 APSNKGSFSGKLKT
+2514 
-2528 SWAKAVA
+2528 AVA

-2544 DYITDNGGPNLD
+2544 DYIADSGQSLV
-2556 GTEDMVAE
+2556 GTEEMVAE

-2574 GGSGSGKANGIV
+2574 GTSGAGKGNGMV

-2598 LVDILERGRNLM
+2598 LDDILEQGRSML
-2610 RKGSSSRSS
+2610 RKGSSSRTSM
-2619 IVASSKAGC
+2619 VASSKVGC

-2647 LIRRL
+2647 HIRRL

-2664 NAVFPQSGDEDKP
+2664 NTVFPSIPEGEKP
-2677 LASPGVW
+2677 PAAPTAW
-2684 PPPENEPTASHNMLI
+2684 PQPENEPESSHNMLI
-2699 SCFNRI
+2699 ACFDKI

-2726 TLNSESNFDPAV
+2726 TLNSESSFDSGV
-2738 HHQFDPSS
+2738 HHFDPSS

-2755 AVSSLLSAL
+2755 AISSLLSAL
-2764 KNQPEMS
+2764 MCQPEMS

-2787 TPCNDAVARWGAR
+2787 TSCSDAVARWGPR
-2800 ATNGMTS
+2800 ASQGMTHI
-2807 VISSDTQFI
+2807 ISNDPQFG
-2816 PVLLRFLSG
+2816 PVLLRFLAGS
-2825 TGLSSQNSDVGPS
+2825 GLSSQNTDVGPT

-2853 TDSRPKKPS
+2853 TDAHPARRTS
-2862 KKMSNQLLQLANQ
+2862 KWMSNQLLELANQ
-2875 LISPNGA
+2875 LIMPGGA
-2882 ISGHRGPLDAQF
+2882 ISGRRGPLDAQF

-2903 NFTTTNIDTHVIMN
+2903 NFHISGINANVTMS
-2917 YLESVGMLAHTFIM
+2917 YLESVGILVHTFIM

-2936 RSRSVSET
+2936 RRRSVTET

-2954 LLSHVIGGEAKALK
+2954 LLSHVIGAEAKSVK
-2968 GSSWD
+2968 GSTWD
-2973 NLLCSILNLACM
+2973 NILCSVLKLACS
-2985 IVQNPLKKE
+2985 IVQSPLKTDGASAE
-2994 TPTSPTG
+2994 SMD
-3001 GTAPGTSTSDNVQ
+3001 TASSGSS
-3014 SAPADMCQTDEH
+3014 PADMCQTDEH
-3026 KAKNMESGTGSA
+3026 KAKTMGSA
-3038 PTIPRAPCVVD
+3038 SAAPQTPPRVPCIAD
-3049 LLLQHQLTMAR
+3049 TLLQHQLTMAR

-3075 LLGTTGER
+3075 LLGTSGER
-3083 DASEPRALPSA
+3083 DANEPRALSTA
-3094 MAGEPVSVGDGIFHL
+3094 LSGEPISVGDGIFHL
-3109 LHILCRKVSHPQ
+3109 LYLLCKKVSQPT
-3121 LLLRPLFDFLVSVRE
+3121 LLLRPIHDFLISVRD
-3136 GSSVVPGQSSGV
+3136 GSTAVHGQSSGIM
-3148 LQLSEPLLWFIMK
+3148 QLSEPLLWFIMK
-3161 ALDSPDTLSL
+3161 ALDSPENLKI
-3171 FNDMGGTK
+3171 FNNMGGTK

-3187 CSQKLVSSHPSLV
+3187 CSQKLISSHPSLV
-3200 SVVMQHLSRVAPSPQ
+3200 SVVMQHLSRVAPPQ
-3215 SVSKKI
+3215 PNVSKKV
-3221 AAPQESY
+3221 PSPHESF

-3234 APLASISSSSSTAQP
+3234 APLGTISSSSATAQP

-3283 RLPCAVLLKEIQ
+3283 KLPCAVLLKEIQ

-3309 VGLEVSKDGSS
+3309 VGLEVSKDGTS

-3348 CVLLRLYRPHDS
+3348 SVLLRLYRPHDS

-3381 RTLNWDV
+3381 RTQNWDV

-3411 SKNHAELRDSVV
+3411 AKKISDLQESVV
-3423 ASAAGLPGLLD
+3423 ASAAGLTGLLD

-3455 HVLLH
+3455 HVLLR
-3460 LGLHSQELGLKLMQD
+3460 LGLHSRELGLKLMQD

-3482 SQFSMSPPMGADS
+3482 SQLSMSPPMGADS

-3508 EHSSA
+3508 EHSTA
-3513 RVATMLSWL
+3513 RVETMLSWL
-3522 RETAATALEP
+3522 QETASAALEP
-3532 HPGTSKSTSP
+3532 PPGSSKNVSCCT
-3542 PTFASDIP
+3542 SDIP

-3565 LQLQQRSYDLASLF
+3565 LHSCGAGYDLSALF
-3579 SPQLFMDVYRWTLLL
+3579 PPQLFNNIYHWTLLL
-3594 PVKSGVKAA
+3594 PVKSGVKSA
-3603 LDSVLCSM
+3603 LDAVLCSM

-3617 LFPALLRTIGAVAPA
+3617 LFPALLRTIGAVAP
-3632 ASPGPEPGATDDLK
+3632 GNNVNQDTQTMDEDQGA
-3646 DMDHDLE
+3646 
-3653 QEGGGGA
+3653 
-3660 GAMGV
+3660 
-3665 GAAMGMT
+3665 MT

-3682 SNIHLS
+3682 SSTQLS
-3688 EGQLMTIALVSQSP
+3688 EGQLMTIAMVSQSP

-3711 GLLSFLSSSLL
+3711 GLLSFLSTSLL
-3722 DFCFREQDKEFAPR
+3722 EFCFYEQDQEQENLLGAHSSILTDADK
-3736 KGDGPAAPVLAASEK
+3736 VLS
-3751 AADDEDN
+3751 DYDEDH
-3758 SLMSVNT
+3758 SLFSVTT

-3783 NWFGSPEGS
+3783 NWFGSSEGS

-3800 LLCFRSSK
+3800 LLCYRSSK
-3808 QTSGLQPQSQAYGEL
+3808 QTSGLQPQSQAFGEL
-3823 ETATIQFLTRVTS
+3823 ETATIQFLSRVSS

-3848 LCDVISQQETRHH
+3848 LCDVISQQEARQH

-3908 LRHPSHGVGHRCQVV
+3908 LRHPSHGVGHRSQVV
-3923 IVSHYTTCAE
+3923 IISHYTTCAE
-3933 LIKLVVGNN
+3933 LVKLVVGNDT
-3942 SLGPLLGEK
+3942 LGPLLGERLP
-3951 SSSETSTLGA
+3951 SDVSGTA
-3961 AGASTST
+3961 AGPSSAATKA
-3968 GKREMRTFKDFEYLC
+3968 GMRHFKDIEYLC
-3983 FSDPLF
+3983 FADPLF
-3989 AAGFTAKDKRSKE
+3989 AAGLTAKDKRSKE

-4027 TASLGLAPERW
+4027 SASLGLAPERW
-4038 LEQPQ
+4038 LEQSQ
-4043 LQSGAPLPSTTTLGQ
+4043 IQVGAPLPGCTTLGQ
-4058 VLMGLQECG
+4058 VLMALHERGASL
-4067 VSVCSASFEVNVKQ
+4067 CSASFEVTVKQ
-4081 SHTLPSESGNP
+4081 SPSLPKEHPASSPLHTV
-4092 LPNLVTYPTPL
+4092 VTFPTPL
-4103 EVFANHGG
+4103 EVFARHGG

-4126 LRYSTQDKPQP
+4126 LRYSTQDKPAP
-4137 TVSSPD
+4137 TASSPD
-4143 AMESDW
+4143 AMDADW
-4149 VKVDGTNIDLYDDLD
+4149 VKVDGTHIDLYEELD

-4172 SSPHGGQRSSSANL
+4172 SSGPSGQRAPSTSL

-4228 VSDDGEGGDILS
+4228 VSDDGEGADILG
-4240 LPLAS
+4240 LPLAT
-4245 SLPTLPFQILR
+4245 SLPTLPFNILR

-4261 APLHTDD
+4261 AALHTDD
-4268 GEVLRRTALD
+4268 GELLRRTAMD
-4278 TGAIHLVL
+4278 TGAIHLLL
-4286 ACLSVFTHQQQDIS
+4286 ACLSVFTHQAQDIH
-4300 LPGIQHELV
+4300 LPGVQHELV
-4309 IAATKAT
+4309 IAATKAST
-4316 ALASASQGGAKETA
+4316 AGPGSGKE
-4330 KASKSDDKSQLYW
+4330 SKTTSKVDDKSQLYW
-4343 AKGTGFGTGSTT
+4343 AKGTGFGTGSTA

-4377 LQAVSSFLNPRDV
+4377 LQATSSFLNPRDV
-4390 VPQRFHE
+4390 IPQRFHE
-4397 PIVLVS
+4397 PLS
-4403 DSDDNSDSEAPGA
+4403 DSDSDSHDAA
-4416 GAGAGG
+4416 AS
-4422 RRAPH
+4422 RMPH
-4427 SRPRVPCLPM
+4427 LGLPP
-4437 QLPPLL
+4437 QLPQLL

-4478 RALAVCQ
+4478 RSLAVSP
-4485 QLAPLLLPADRR
+4485 QLAALLLPSDRR
-4497 RLGLGGRN
+4497 RLERQDRPARN
-4505 SGDSLSATSLL
+4505 ANSSRSPSGDALSATCLL

-4525 YASRLKVSRSKGS
+4525 YASRLRLNRSKGAGTG
-4538 RKSTPNPSS
+4538 RKSGGSGGSAGSGASAGSAGASTSRMSS
-4547 SSSRLPNKFV
+4547 KFA
-4557 EEWESDEGLA
+4557 EDWEQDEGLA
-4567 QLIADIQHT
+4567 QLIADIRHT
-4576 ASMVQVAT
+4576 ASMVTIAT
-4584 DRLIIDDDLEAS
+4584 DRLVPDEDPETSS
-4596 RGSTSASGSA
+4596 RSPTSAGSC
-4606 VIEYPIKRSL
+4606 VMEYPMKRSL
-4616 EDRYLEVMQ
+4616 EERYLEVMQ

-4633 MITESEGGYQFA
+4633 MVTENTETGGYQFA
-4645 VSYHFESNLRSAGE
+4645 VSYHFESNLRSAGD
-4659 RSHPARVKRLAQE
+4659 RCHPARVKRLAQE

-4685 SSVYVRCDADR
+4685 SSVYVRCDSDR

-4704 TGPVETPYANG
+4704 TGPADTPYANG

-4737 TTGHRTIRFN
+4737 TTGHHTIRFN

-4810 GNQSSKEYNANIC
+4810 GNQSSREYNANIC
-4823 QASVKWAML
+4823 TASVKWAML

-4851 FKKREI
+4851 FKRREV

-4862 QWIADMEGQGN
+4862 GWIAEMEGQGS

-4887 LKRHFKQLRE
+4887 LKRHLEQLRE
-4897 ELNKLKPPPGLE
+4897 ELNKLKPPPGQE
-4909 DLAEQL
+4909 DLVEQTDAE
-4915 DADDESTP
+4915 DEPISVNSTSSG
-4923 TNATSPAGTSSAALT
+4923 ATSSSTANVPIVPLIGPSASI
-4938 PNPTPTPVAGPSGS
+4938 PAGPSEPS
-4952 HLAGSSASAPFEQ
+4952 EPFEP
-4965 SDVDTDMEMEKI
+4965 SDADTDMEMEKL